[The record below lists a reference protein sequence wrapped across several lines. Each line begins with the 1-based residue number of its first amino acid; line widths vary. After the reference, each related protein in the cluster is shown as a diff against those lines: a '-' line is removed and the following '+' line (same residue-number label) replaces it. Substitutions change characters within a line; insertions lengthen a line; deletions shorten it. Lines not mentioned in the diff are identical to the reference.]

1 MGLLP
6 MADDEWGHRFVRR
19 ILPLLGIVAVGIL
32 LSAMIFI
39 TLRSLE
45 SKNAE
50 ASFNAVAQERLDDLE
65 TNANLTLDNL
75 VTVGAFFDASHEVE
89 RKEFGRFTV
98 AMLARN
104 HATQALEWIPRVPK
118 RWRRKYEEEARHD
131 GFRWFEFTERFSPGQ
146 MAREGER
153 EEYFPVFFV
162 APFQG
167 NEKAL
172 GFDLA
177 SDPIR
182 RQALQ
187 RSADSG
193 RLVATSRITL
203 VQETS
208 DQYGFLVFRPVYRGG
223 IELPSTERRREALA
237 GFALAVFRVANIVE
251 AGTVP
256 SSVSDLSVA
265 IFDRDA
271 KPGERLLYPKGAHLD
286 GVGDLP
292 PGFRAT
298 RTISV
303 GGRTWEL
310 AAYPLPNHFRPV
322 RWSSWA
328 TLLASLLPTALLT
341 AHLAERRRA
350 EEVLQQSEERARLLF
365 ATIPH
370 PVYVFDLA
378 TSDFLEVNDAAV
390 QQYGYS
396 RDEFLRMKTTEI
408 RPAEEVER
416 LNRYLQQHR
425 SGKGSAGQ
433 WKHLSK
439 DGRIIDVEV
448 HFHTLDYGGH
458 KARLI
463 IAQDV
468 SERNRLEIGLRQAQ
482 KLEAVGR
489 LAAGIA
495 HEINTPIQFV
505 GDNMQFLRGAFTD
518 LNKVLDKYR
527 LLWERVANGEAEQ
540 GLAEVVE
547 AEEAADINYLV
558 EEIPKAIGQSLD
570 GVTRVATLVRA
581 MKEFAH
587 PDRKERA
594 AADINAALLSTL
606 TVARNELK
614 YVAEVETELGDLPL
628 AVCNIG
634 ELNQVFLNL
643 LVNAAHA
650 IGDAVNG
657 TGQKGVIRVRTAV
670 EEDAVLIS
678 IADTG
683 CGIPEEVRDKVF
695 DPFFTTKGI
704 GRGTG
709 QGLAIARSVVVERH
723 GGTLTFASEVGKG
736 TTFFIRLPLD
746 ESKALTARAVSG

>member
-1 MGLLP
+1 MALLP
-6 MADDEWGHRFVRR
+6 IADDEWGHRFVRR

-65 TNANLTLDNL
+65 TNLTLTLDNL
-75 VTVGAFFDASHEVE
+75 VTAGAFFDASHQVE

-98 AMLARN
+98 SMLARN
-104 HATQALEWIPRVPK
+104 HAIQALEWIPRVPK
-118 RWRRKYEEEARHD
+118 RSRQKYEEEARHD
-131 GFRWFEFTERFSPGQ
+131 GFRWFEFTEQFSPGQ
-146 MAREGER
+146 MARAGER

-177 SDPIR
+177 SDPVR

-187 RSADSG
+187 SSADSG
-193 RLVATSRITL
+193 RLIATSRITL

-237 GFALAVFRVANIVE
+237 GFALAVFRVADIVE

-256 SSVSDLSVA
+256 SSASDLSVA
-265 IFDRDA
+265 IFDRAA
-271 KPGERLLYPKGAHLD
+271 KPGGRLLYPKGAQLD
-286 GVGDLP
+286 SVGDLP

-303 GGRTWEL
+303 GGRTWEI
-310 AAYPLPNHFRPV
+310 AAYPFANSFRPV
-322 RWSSWA
+322 RWSSWV
-328 TLLASLLPTALLT
+328 TLLASLLLTALLT

-350 EEVLQQSEERARLLF
+350 EAALQQSEERARSLF
-365 ATIPH
+365 ATIPQAA
-370 PVYVFDLA
+370 YVFDSASL
-378 TSDFLEVNDAAV
+378 DFLEVNDAAV

-396 RDEFLRMKTTEI
+396 RDEFLRMKTTDI
-408 RPAEEVER
+408 RPAEEAEP
-416 LNRYLQQHR
+416 LKQYLQQIR
-425 SGKGSAGQ
+425 SDKGSAGQ

-448 HFHTLDYGGH
+448 HFHTLDYDGH
-458 KARLI
+458 RARLI

-468 SERNRLEIGLRQAQ
+468 TDRNRLEIDLRHAQ

-505 GDNMQFLRGAFTD
+505 GDNMQFLHDAFSD
-518 LNKVLDKYR
+518 LSKVMEKYR
-527 LLWERVANGEAEQ
+527 HLSDAAANGVAGMMLADEVAEAEM
-540 GLAEVVE
+540 AV
-547 AEEAADINYLV
+547 DINYLV
-558 EEIPKAIGQSLD
+558 EEIPKAIAQSLD
-570 GVTRVATLVRA
+570 GVARVATLVRA
-581 MKEFAH
+581 MKEFAI
-587 PDRKERA
+587 PTEKNGPPP
-594 AADINAALLSTL
+594 ISMPPFS
-606 TVARNELK
+606 AR
-614 YVAEVETELGDLPL
+614 
-628 AVCNIG
+628 
-634 ELNQVFLNL
+634 
-643 LVNAAHA
+643 
-650 IGDAVNG
+650 
-657 TGQKGVIRVRTAV
+657 
-670 EEDAVLIS
+670 
-678 IADTG
+678 
-683 CGIPEEVRDKVF
+683 
-695 DPFFTTKGI
+695 
-704 GRGTG
+704 
-709 QGLAIARSVVVERH
+709 
-723 GGTLTFASEVGKG
+723 
-736 TTFFIRLPLD
+736 
-746 ESKALTARAVSG
+746 